1 MPRMDVVSEV
11 AQCLRMAQKLKHRPL
26 VDKLLQCCADTL
38 ENDLEDEELPPLPK
52 SPVGELIEESL
63 EPEKGT
69 KYTRFMS
76 RMMRYLY
83 GLCPKLP
90 QKNHLTEAARL
101 WQLHKDLNDLDLII
115 SAAHAQAVR
124 EAAVNYPVDKLPGEI
139 DCTGK
144 CNADCHGYEDLED

>member
-1 MPRMDVVSEV
+1 MDVISEV
-11 AQCLRMAQKLKHRPL
+11 AICLRMAQKLKHRPL
-26 VDKLLQCCADTL
+26 VDKLLHCCAETL
-38 ENDLEDEELPPLPK
+38 ENDLRDDTPPLPP
-52 SPVGELIEESL
+52 SPMPELEPL

-76 RMMRYLY
+76 RMMRHLH

-101 WQLHKDLNDLDLII
+101 WTLHKELNDLDLII

-124 EAAVNYPVDKLPGEI
+124 EASVNYPVDKLPGEPE
-139 DCTGK
+139 CSGN
-144 CNADCHGYEDLED
+144 CNADCHGYDDLPE